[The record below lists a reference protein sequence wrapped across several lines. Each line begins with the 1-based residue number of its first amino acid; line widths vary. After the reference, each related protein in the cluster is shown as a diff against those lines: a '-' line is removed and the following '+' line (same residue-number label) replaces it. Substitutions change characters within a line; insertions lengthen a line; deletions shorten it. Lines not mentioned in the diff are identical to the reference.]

1 MLQPGQSRVSLAAL
15 LLGALLLPQAKAEQ
29 WSKHW
34 SVGAK
39 PELRIHAGDAAVV
52 VQAENTEGIDATVT
66 TRGWS
71 IGRTGVQITE
81 HQSGNSV
88 DIDIKVPSMRFSFGD
103 HSIRLEVRVPRE
115 LTGDIHTGDG
125 SIKLLGL
132 HGSLRAD
139 TGDGSIQGENLDGS
153 LEARTGD
160 GSVHVAGR
168 FDHLQLHTQDGSVE
182 LNVQRGSRLQAGWRV
197 ETGDGSVHVNLPRDL
212 AADLELRTGDGHL
225 SMDLPLS
232 TEETK
237 SNHEIRGKLNGG
249 GPSLV
254 VHTGDGSIS
263 VGAA

>member
-1 MLQPGQSRVSLAAL
+1 MQARPSKLNLAVM
-15 LLGALLLPQAKAEQ
+15 LLGGLLLPQAKGEQ

-34 SVGAK
+34 AVGAK
-39 PELRIHAGDAAVV
+39 PELRVHAGDAAVV
-52 VQAENTEGIDATVT
+52 IQAGNTDGIDATVT

-71 IGRTGVQITE
+71 IGRTGVQVTE
-81 HQSGNSV
+81 HQNGNSV
-88 DIDIKVPSMRFSFGD
+88 DIDIKAPSTHFSFGD

-139 TGDGSIQGENLDGS
+139 TGDGSVHGQDLDGS
-153 LEARTGD
+153 LEVRSGD

-168 FDHLQLHTQDGSVE
+168 FDRLQLHTQDGSVD
-182 LNVQRGSRLQAGWRV
+182 LNVQSGSRVQAGWRV
-197 ETGDGSVHVNLPRDL
+197 ETGDGSVRVNLPRDL
-212 AADLELRTGDGHL
+212 ATDLELRTGDGHL
-225 SMDLPLS
+225 HIDLPLS
-232 TEETK
+232 VEGTR
-237 SNHEIRGKLNGG
+237 SDHEVRGKLNGG
-249 GPSLV
+249 GPPLV

>member
-1 MLQPGQSRVSLAAL
+1 LKPRSSKLNLAVI
-15 LLGALLLPQAKAEQ
+15 LLGASLLPQAKGEQ

-34 SVGAK
+34 PVGAK
-39 PELRIHAGDAAVV
+39 PELRIHAGDAAVL
-52 VQAENTEGIDATVT
+52 VQAGNTDGIDATLI

-71 IGRTGVQITE
+71 IGRTGVQVTE
-81 HQSGNSV
+81 HQNGDSV
-88 DIDIKVPSMRFSFGD
+88 DIDIKVPPMHFNFGD

-139 TGDGSIQGENLDGS
+139 TGDGSINGQDLDGT

-168 FDHLQLHTQDGSVE
+168 FDRLQLHTQDGSVE
-182 LNVQRGSRLQAGWRV
+182 LNVQSGSRMQAGWRV
-197 ETGDGSVHVNLPRDL
+197 ETGDGSVRVNLPRDL
-212 AADLELRTGDGHL
+212 ATDLELRTGDGHFHI
-225 SMDLPLS
+225 DLPIS
-232 TEETK
+232 VEGAK
-237 SNHEIRGKLNGG
+237 SDHELRGKLNGG
-249 GPSLV
+249 GPPLV

-263 VGAA
+263 IGAV